1 MVTQTIYTDAY
12 MVVIDIGAVPPTAEW
27 LEETTYLIDSA
38 GHTTAIIAQTDQP
51 TDGVTLQP
59 VPFKPA
65 QALLT
70 NNVPSTTTP
79 SAGPASATSP
89 SATSTTAINPT
100 VTSTT
105 STHKRNSSMTYT
117 LLGVGVVLGVLIA
130 AVTVYLLRRRRK
142 RRSFGVFGQKVGS
155 TDSSS
160 SLNSLEK
167 LVEGTR
173 MTQGGF
179 SRESDGE
186 EMPSWEGFLKEVE
199 NIYERFDN
207 TTILS
212 SSVGSI
218 SRSDGSRPTVSE
230 LQEKYNE
237 LWRNK
242 HSPPMDQITNFS
254 NAALGAPTS
263 NLPPLPK
270 QTFREKSELTARKL
284 PRPQS
289 IGPVSI
295 LKRPARKGFIGAVHG
310 ILNHANNDAAH
321 ADEGSHPGQKQGPK
335 VKKGV
340 RFGDNEVREFGA
352 TPLPSRTNSMI
363 SRESGN

>member
-38 GHTTAIIAQTDQP
+38 GHTTAMIAQTDQP

-59 VPFKPA
+59 VPYKPA

-70 NNVPSTTTP
+70 NNVPSLTTP

-89 SATSTTAINPT
+89 TAINPT

-105 STHKRNSSMTYT
+105 STHKRDSSMIYT
-117 LLGVGVVLGVLIA
+117 LVGVGVMLGVLVA
-130 AVTVYLLRRRRK
+130 AVTVYLLRRRGKRK
-142 RRSFGVFGQKVGS
+142 SFGVFGQKVGS

-173 MTQGGF
+173 MTQSGLSG
-179 SRESDGE
+179 ESDRE

-212 SSVGSI
+212 SSKGSESI
-218 SRSDGSRPTVSE
+218 SDGSRPTMSE

-242 HSPPMDQITNFS
+242 HGPPMGQNSNSS
-254 NAALGAPTS
+254 NAVVGSPTS

-270 QTFREKSELTARKL
+270 QTFREKSELTARKMIL
-284 PRPQS
+284 PQTS
-289 IGPVSI
+289 GPVSI
-295 LKRPARKGFIGAVHG
+295 LKWPARKGFIGAVHS
-310 ILNHANNDAAH
+310 ILSHTNDDAAE
-321 ADEGSHPGQKQGPK
+321 DEGSHPGQKQGPK

-352 TPLPSRTNSMI
+352 TPVPSETNSMI

>member
-38 GHTTAIIAQTDQP
+38 GHTTAMIAQTDQP

-59 VPFKPA
+59 VPYKPA

-70 NNVPSTTTP
+70 NNVPSLTTP
-79 SAGPASATSP
+79 PAGPASATSP
-89 SATSTTAINPT
+89 AAINPT
-100 VTSTT
+100 VTSTP
-105 STHKRNSSMTYT
+105 STHKRDSSMTYT
-117 LLGVGVVLGVLIA
+117 LVGVGVMLGVLVA
-130 AVTVYLLRRRRK
+130 AVMVYLLRIRRK
-142 RRSFGVFGQKVGS
+142 KKSFGVFGQKVGS

-179 SRESDGE
+179 SRESDRE
-186 EMPSWEGFLKEVE
+186 ELPSWEGFLKEVE

-212 SSVGSI
+212 SSIGSI

-242 HSPPMDQITNFS
+242 HSPPMEQKTNS
-254 NAALGAPTS
+254 VVGSPTS

-270 QTFREKSELTARKL
+270 QTFREKSELTARKMT
-284 PRPQS
+284 RPQS

-295 LKRPARKGFIGAVHG
+295 LKWPARKGIIGAVHG
-310 ILNHANNDAAH
+310 ILSHTNDDAAE
-321 ADEGSHPGQKQGPK
+321 ADEGSHPGQKQWPK
-335 VKKGV
+335 GKKGV
-340 RFGDNEVREFGA
+340 RFGDNEIREFGA
-352 TPLPSRTNSMI
+352 TPVPSRTNSMI

>member
-38 GHTTAIIAQTDQP
+38 GHTTAMIAQTDQP

-59 VPFKPA
+59 VPYKPA

-70 NNVPSTTTP
+70 NNVPSVTTP
-79 SAGPASATSP
+79 PAGPASATSP
-89 SATSTTAINPT
+89 TATSPTAINPT

-105 STHKRNSSMTYT
+105 STHKRDSSMTYT
-117 LLGVGVVLGVLIA
+117 LVGVGVMLGVLVA
-130 AVTVYLLRRRRK
+130 AVTVYLLRRRGKRK
-142 RRSFGVFGQKVGS
+142 SFGVFGQKFGS

-167 LVEGTR
+167 LVEGRR

-179 SRESDGE
+179 PGESDRE

-199 NIYERFDN
+199 SIYERFDN

-212 SSVGSI
+212 SSKGSE
-218 SRSDGSRPTVSE
+218 SRSDGSRPTMSE

-242 HSPPMDQITNFS
+242 HSPPMGQDSNSS
-254 NAALGAPTS
+254 NALVGSPTS

-270 QTFREKSELTARKL
+270 QTFREKSELTARKMT
-284 PRPQS
+284 PPQTS
-289 IGPVSI
+289 GPVSI
-295 LKRPARKGFIGAVHG
+295 LKWPARKGFIGAVHS
-310 ILNHANNDAAH
+310 ILSHTNDDAAET
-321 ADEGSHPGQKQGPK
+321 DEGSYPGQKQGPK

-352 TPLPSRTNSMI
+352 TPVPSRTNSMI

>member
-38 GHTTAIIAQTDQP
+38 GHTTAMIAQTDQP

-59 VPFKPA
+59 VPYKPA
-65 QALLT
+65 QALLS
-70 NNVPSTTTP
+70 NNVPSITTP
-79 SAGPASATSP
+79 PAGPASATSP
-89 SATSTTAINPT
+89 TAINPT
-100 VTSTT
+100 ATSTT
-105 STHKRNSSMTYT
+105 STHKRESSMTYI
-117 LLGVGVVLGVLIA
+117 LVGVGVMLGIFVA

-142 RRSFGVFGQKVGS
+142 RKSFGAFGQKVGS

-173 MTQGGF
+173 MTQDGF
-179 SRESDGE
+179 PRESDWE
-186 EMPSWEGFLKEVE
+186 KMPSWEDFLKEVE
-199 NIYERFDN
+199 GIYERFDN

-212 SSVGSI
+212 SSKGSD
-218 SRSDGSRPTVSE
+218 SRSDGSRPTLSE

-242 HSPPMDQITNFS
+242 RSPPMEQNS
-254 NAALGAPTS
+254 NSSSAMVGSPTS

-270 QTFREKSELTARKL
+270 QTLREKSELTARKMT
-284 PRPQS
+284 PRQT
-289 IGPVSI
+289 IGPVPI
-295 LKRPARKGFIGAVHG
+295 LKWPARKGFIGAVHS
-310 ILNHANNDAAH
+310 IISHTNDNAAE

-340 RFGDNEVREFGA
+340 RFGDNEIREFGA
-352 TPLPSRTNSMI
+352 TPVPSRTNSMI
-363 SRESGN
+363 SR